1 MKNACDMVWEYYD
14 LKGMKPVYTNTGDII
29 TVKVPPSGLT
39 HADAE
44 VNELCVN
51 NHFYYY
57 CWFIFNFILTVLR
70 LYSLFLMLKCYK
82 FLSEKENDK
91 RRRKLVK
98 KEKARKDRIAKK
110 KELNK
115 ILMEKRNE
123 LYRKQQEHMIL
134 LIESNKLGGGSS
146 D

>member
-1 MKNACDMVWEYYD
+1 MKGACDMVWEFYD
-14 LKGMKPVYTNTGDII
+14 LKGMKPIYGNTGDII
-29 TVKVPPSGLT
+29 TVKVPPSGKT
-39 HADAE
+39 YNDAI
-44 VNELCVN
+44 VNDLCYK

-57 CWFIFNFILTVLR
+57 CWFSFNFVSTLLR
-70 LYSLFLMLKCYK
+70 MRSLWQMLKSYK
-82 FLSEKENDK
+82 FLDEKEKDK

-115 ILMEKRNE
+115 LLVEKRNE

-134 LIESNKLGGGSS
+134 LIAANKLGGS
-146 D
+146 DDS